1 DGIRDFHVT
10 GVQTC
15 ALPIF
20 QRMLEANVALQR
32 PLWLKLSWMWIAF
45 FAIVGAVN
53 LYITYNFS
61 TDVWAA
67 FKLYGLIGLTLLFVL
82 LQGAW
87 LASKMPADSSKQGS
101 T

>member
-1 DGIRDFHVT
+1 
-10 GVQTC
+10 
-15 ALPIF
+15 
-20 QRMLEANVALQR
+20 
-32 PLWLKLSWMWIAF
+32 
-45 FAIVGAVN
+45 
-53 LYITYNFS
+53 
-61 TDVWAA
+61 VWAA